1 MASPPH
7 PQLPRSQYPLARV
20 CRLMSLELHVVI
32 LHDAWSRPPRESVAC
47 GPWESLGAISVG
59 SRSVAGAPW
68 HMSRLAVGRR
78 RTLADGRM
86 FPGGGGGGALRGG
99 LLRLWPTPK
108 AWPPRALACRA
119 APPIC
124 FAALGPSAPG
134 TGLAGAR
141 AERAHARLD
150 CRRWEWRG
158 RVAHGEEGWVRRGRL
173 PACPMGPP
181 GRGRRTHIKVRKINC
196 RRAAEGTRKLENTFR
211 RLLENTVGHSAPQ
224 NSEERDPSPQA
235 AFALAIRFQHSL
247 H

>member
-78 RTLADGRM
+78 RTLAEGRM
-86 FPGGGGGGALRGG
+86 FSGGGGGAQGRAFAPVAHAQG
-99 LLRLWPTPK
+99 LAPQG
-108 AWPPRALACRA
+108 PRMQSSSSYLFCCAR
-119 APPIC
+119 
-124 FAALGPSAPG
+124 LGPSAPG

>member
-1 MASPPH
+1 MRA
-7 PQLPRSQYPLARV
+7 LG
-20 CRLMSLELHVVI
+20 I
-32 LHDAWSRPPRESVAC
+32 
-47 GPWESLGAISVG
+47 PWRDLGWQSF
-59 SRSVAGAPW
+59 
-68 HMSRLAVGRR
+68 GRR
-78 RTLADGRM
+78 RTLAHVSVGSRSQAHLGRWAHV
-86 FPGGGGGGALRGG
+86 PGRGGGGAQGRAFAPVAHAQG
-99 LLRLWPTPK
+99 LAPQG
-108 AWPPRALACRA
+108 PRMQSSSFYLFCCAR
-119 APPIC
+119 
-124 FAALGPSAPG
+124 LGPSAPG
-134 TGLAGAR
+134 SGLAGAR